1 MRRIINMVM
10 RNLAA
15 ISWVLVFMLIT
26 KNVMAQP
33 PIKKYSISKGE
44 MHITLGK
51 SLSDQEIDA
60 FINQYDLKALALKE
74 LIRNNFTDSIK
85 NAGWKIL
92 INNKE
97 LLLLTKPLFSAEEFN
112 DPAARIKMIDLSG
125 ISGEDQNPNPMN
137 MHVFGYN
144 DFKNRDG
151 FLIKDSIVHFVY
163 QNGKNAQQVLL
174 AGSFTNWQ
182 SGAIPMTKTDTGW
195 TVSVK
200 LNPGKFLYKFIE
212 DGNWIIDPE
221 NKNMEND
228 GEGNTNSVYY
238 YPNHVFKLDTFVNA
252 KRVYVSGSFN
262 NWQEN
267 KVRMQKTETG
277 WAIPV
282 YLAEGTYT
290 YRFIVDDYWIH
301 DPKNRDYF
309 PNEFNEV
316 NSVVRI
322 GTPFLFV
329 LPGFTDAKSVQL
341 AGSFNQWRAFEL
353 KMSKTNTGW
362 ELPYTLGKGN
372 YEFKFLVDGKW
383 VNADSNYIRDNEPGS
398 IFVIDPNYTFR
409 LKNFADAK
417 KVYIAGDFNNWSP
430 NAFPMTKKDGEWVQ
444 DLHLTKGKHLYKFVV
459 DDKWIID
466 PDNPFWEQNEFNT
479 GNSLLW
485 IE

>member
-1 MRRIINMVM
+1 MRRIIYMVR

-15 ISWVLVFMLIT
+15 LCCVMVFMLFT
-26 KNVMAQP
+26 ATVVAQP
-33 PIKKYSISKGE
+33 PVKKYSISKGE

-60 FINQYDLKALALKE
+60 FSNQYDLNTLSLKE
-74 LIRNNFTDSIK
+74 LIRKNFTDSIRT
-85 NAGWKIL
+85 AGWKIL
-92 INNKE
+92 INNQE
-97 LLLLTKPLFSAEEFN
+97 VIVLAKPLFSAEEFN

-125 ISGEDQNPNPMN
+125 VSSDSLYLNPMN
-137 MHVFGYN
+137 MQVFGYN
-144 DFKNRDG
+144 DFKNQQT
-151 FLIKDSIVHFVY
+151 FIIKDSLVHFVY
-163 QNGKNAQQVLL
+163 KYAKNAQQVLL
-174 AGSFTNWQ
+174 AGNFTNWQ

-195 TVSVK
+195 TSQVK
-200 LNPGKFLYKFIE
+200 LVPGKYYYKFIE
-212 DGNWIIDPE
+212 DGNWTTDPD
-221 NKNMEND
+221 NRNQEND

-238 YPNHVFKLDTFVNA
+238 YPNHVFKLDTFTKA
-252 KRVYVSGSFN
+252 KHVSVAGSFN
-262 NWQEN
+262 NWQEG
-267 KVRMQKTETG
+267 KVRLKKTETG

-290 YRFIVDDYWIH
+290 YRFVVDDYWIH
-301 DPKNRDYF
+301 DPGNRDYF

-329 LPGFTDAKSVQL
+329 LPGFSDAKSVYL

-398 IFVIDPNYTFR
+398 IFVIEPNYTFR
-409 LKNFADAK
+409 LKNYADAK
-417 KVYIAGDFNNWSP
+417 KVFIAGDFNNWSP
-430 NAFPMTKKDGEWVQ
+430 NAFPMTKKNGEWEL
-444 DLHLTKGKHLYKFVV
+444 DLHLSKGKHLYKFVV
-459 DDKWIID
+459 DDNWIID
-466 PDNPFWEQNEFNT
+466 PGNPLWEQNEFNT